1 MSQRRLNVPAHRQ
14 APASAETKAKP
25 AVGREQPKLRELN
38 ADELR
43 QVGGGAPRRR
53 W

>member
-1 MSQRRLNVPAHRQ
+1 MSQHRLNVPTHRQ

-25 AVGREQPKLRELN
+25 VAGREQPKLRELN
-38 ADELR
+38 TDELR